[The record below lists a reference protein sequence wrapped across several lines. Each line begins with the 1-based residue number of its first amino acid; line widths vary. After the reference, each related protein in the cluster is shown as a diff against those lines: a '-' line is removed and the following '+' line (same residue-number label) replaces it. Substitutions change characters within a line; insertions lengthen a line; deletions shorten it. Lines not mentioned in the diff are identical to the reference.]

1 MAAAGGPI
9 PEEAAMIANW
19 LDEIET
25 DVTAVLAQRGSL
37 SARDLGRRL
46 GVSEESAV
54 SLIALLASSGHL
66 VIERVSLPE
75 NARGHRPAPDW
86 STLIAAA

>member
-1 MAAAGGPI
+1 
-9 PEEAAMIANW
+9 MIANW

-25 DVTAVLAQRGSL
+25 DVRAVLAQRGSL

-75 NARGHRPAPDW
+75 NVRGHRPAPDR
-86 STLIAAA
+86 SAVISAA